1 MAKSIKLN
9 NETYIDS
16 SGVIHNQN
24 ALSVLLNSYNDNL
37 KFNHNETEI
46 GTWLGKPLYRKV
58 ISLTPTSA
66 TTYISHEITNLD
78 KIINAYGNVTRTNG
92 YRNLIPCNYT
102 NWEIFLYDFNNAQIT
117 LKFST
122 NQWNSGVKNVDI
134 VLEYTKQ
141 E

>member
-1 MAKSIKLN
+1 MAKSIKLKN
-9 NETYIDS
+9 GTYIDS

-24 ALSVLLNSYNDNL
+24 ILSGLLNSYNDNL
-37 KFNHNETEI
+37 KFNSNETKI

-66 TTYISHEITNLD
+66 TTYIPHEITDLD
-78 KIINAYGNVTRTNG
+78 KIINAYGNATRTNG

-102 NWEIFLYDFNNAQIT
+102 NWEIFLYDFIDTHMT

-122 NQWNSGVKNVDI
+122 NQWNSGVENVDI